1 MRRLLAFTLL
11 AAVFVVGTMAASA
24 SASAA
29 TYNGK
34 FTSGSGLYNKET
46 VTLAASGTWS
56 VAVGKEGAQITGVLF
71 ATHAPCADSLP
82 PCQFNLPLTAVAW
95 DEGTWSKKGVLTQ
108 VGTFGGPVTS
118 FVFTF
123 TLNPAHDKVALHVD
137 ITGCPF
143 GWTYWDFT
151 GDLSP

>member
-1 MRRLLAFTLL
+1 MERRC
-11 AAVFVVGTMAASA
+11 GQGGRSDH
-24 SASAA
+24 
-29 TYNGK
+29 
-34 FTSGSGLYNKET
+34 
-46 VTLAASGTWS
+46 
-56 VAVGKEGAQITGVLF
+56 GVLF

-95 DEGTWSKKGVLTQ
+95 DEGTWIGDEFTQ
-108 VGTFGGPVTS
+108 VGKFGGSTS

-123 TLNPAHDKVALHVD
+123 TLNPAHDKVTLHVD

-143 GWTYWDFT
+143 GWDYWDFE